1 MEDYKMELIEIKELL
16 KDRNLYVVA
25 REAGVSYSALTR
37 WVRGETS
44 SPSYELVT
52 KVQHYLKAA

>member
-1 MEDYKMELIEIKELL
+1 MELNEIKALL

-52 KVQHYLKAA
+52 KVQHYLKAS